1 MNDAPWTIYAGT
13 QHLAP
18 CKECGD
24 RYVGCHGACARYAE
38 YKREH
43 NKIKHEN
50 YERLIRE
57 RMPEEYTIV
66 TRQRVK
72 RRRGK

>member
-24 RYVGCHGACARYAE
+24 RYVGCHGACIRYAE
-38 YKREH
+38 YKRKHKKTTKGLRTVTKWEKNG
-43 NKIKHEN
+43 NKNRQSSDI
-50 YERLIRE
+50 
-57 RMPEEYTIV
+57 IV
-66 TRQRVK
+66 L
-72 RRRGK
+72 